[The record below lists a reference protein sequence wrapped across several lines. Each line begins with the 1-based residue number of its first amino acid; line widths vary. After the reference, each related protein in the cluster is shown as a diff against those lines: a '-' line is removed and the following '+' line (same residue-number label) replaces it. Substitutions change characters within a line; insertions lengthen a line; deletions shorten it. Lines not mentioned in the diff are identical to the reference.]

1 MNALL
6 QSQDVAKVSDISYG
20 WLARL
25 GCELNVNDCELNVNG
40 CELGTSPDGMISG
53 TIGEASCSV
62 GRRVVDLAGDKAGF
76 TTL

>member
-25 GCELNVNDCELNVNG
+25 GCELNVNG
-40 CELGTSPDGMISG
+40 CELGTSPDGKISG

-62 GRRVVDLAGDKAGF
+62 GRRVVDFAGDKAGF